1 MPPAG
6 RKAAEAAADGVP
18 GELAHPEYVNGY
30 QIGHQDGYQVGFADG
45 RAEGLGED
53 TARLVA
59 DAERA
64 GYERGRDDERQ
75 AKRPALFEAAKRLCA
90 ENFDAAD
97 DEIDAALAHL
107 AESYEEKLSVPDLAL
122 LMGQVRRRRQA
133 AEAQRQAALQMP
145 ARPKSQIGVEV
156 AKRLAADPDARSTTV
171 YETVR

>member
-18 GELAHPEYVNGY
+18 GKLADPEYVNGY
-30 QIGHQDGYQVGFADG
+30 QIGHQDGYTVGFQDG

-53 TARLVA
+53 TATMIAEAEKAGYQRGR

-64 GYERGRDDERQ
+64 
-75 AKRPALFEAAKRLCA
+75 AKRPPLFEAAKRLCA
-90 ENFDAAD
+90 ENFDATD
-97 DEIDAALAHL
+97 EEIDAAIAHL
-107 AESYEEKLSVPDLAL
+107 AESYGEKLSAPDLAL
-122 LMGQVRRRRQA
+122 LAGQVRRRRQA
-133 AEAQRQAALQMP
+133 VEAQRQAMLQTP

-156 AKRLAADPDARSTTV
+156 QKRLAADPDSRSATV